1 VSVGIRPGDRAP
13 QAPLLDAS
21 GRETSLAA
29 FRGEAVVLV
38 YLRHLG

>member
-1 VSVGIRPGDRAP
+1 MGPGDRAP
-13 QAPLLDAS
+13 EVPLLDAS
-21 GRETSLAA
+21 GGETSLAA